1 MKFTWSNTRAL
12 AAAAALVVISNAIAL
27 AGVAYNRHGE
37 PESVLELTEREV
49 PLQLWSW
56 PDNENSAVHLQLR
69 WRLPGAYDEPGY
81 WGREIQWLTAE
92 QLRELGFDTPP
103 AGTTPEQVLRY
114 ARQSTRDVFF
124 ALEYAGPAYLAEVER
139 SRASLRKAEAE
150 LATAVS
156 NETLAERVNV
166 AKKQLESEEQR
177 SSRLFVVAAD
187 LDAGALR
194 KRYPDRK
201 QYAIVRGR
209 LDLRP
214 SDSKVMAQIDGLE
227 TDQIR
232 VPYAYRKVVEP
243 YAADRTY
250 FGERPPRYTATVH
263 FGRRLEPWIVQLA
276 TTGS

>member
-1 MKFTWSNTRAL
+1 MKFTWSNAQAL
-12 AAAAALVVISNAIAL
+12 AAAAALVLVSNAIAL

-49 PLQLWSW
+49 PIQLWSW

-69 WRLPGAYDEPGY
+69 WRVPGAYDEPGY
-81 WGREIQWLTAE
+81 WGREMQWLTAE

-103 AGTTPEQVLRY
+103 AGAGPEQVLRY
-114 ARQSTRDVFF
+114 ARQSARDVFF

-139 SRASLRKAEAE
+139 SRGQLRKAEAE
-150 LATAVS
+150 LATATS
-156 NETLAERVNV
+156 NETLTERVTV
-166 AKKQLESEEQR
+166 AKKQVENEER
-177 SSRLFVVAAD
+177 VSSRLFVVAAD
-187 LDAGALR
+187 LDADALR

-214 SDSKVMAQIDGLE
+214 AASKIVAQINGIE
-227 TDQIR
+227 TDEIR

-243 YAADRTY
+243 YAAERTY
-250 FGERPPRYTATVH
+250 FAEHAPRYTATVQ

-276 TTGS
+276 KSGS

>member
-1 MKFTWSNTRAL
+1 MKFTLSNAHAL
-12 AAAAALVVISNAIAL
+12 AAAVVLVVVSNAIAL

-69 WRLPGAYDEPGY
+69 WRVPGAYDESGY
-81 WGREIQWLTAE
+81 WGREMQWLTAE
-92 QLRELGFDTPP
+92 QLHELGFDTPS
-103 AGTTPEQVLRY
+103 ADATPEQVLRY
-114 ARQSTRDVFF
+114 ARQSARDVFF
-124 ALEYAGPAYLAEVER
+124 ALEFAGPAYLAEVES
-139 SRASLRKAEAE
+139 SRKRLRKAEAE
-150 LATAVS
+150 LAGTLL
-156 NETLAERVNV
+156 NETLADRVKA
-166 AKKQLESEEQR
+166 AKKQVESEEQL

-187 LDAGALR
+187 LDADALR

-209 LDLRP
+209 LDLRAA
-214 SDSKVMAQIDGLE
+214 DSKIVAQINGLE
-227 TDQIR
+227 TDEIR

-250 FGERPPRYTATVH
+250 FVEHAPRYTATVQ

-276 TTGS
+276 KSGS